1 MAVICSCILLK
12 AVVSEASE
20 SAMEAR
26 VGGGAGGVVWTSGS
40 DTPDV
45 GTTEEGTPVDGVTVA
60 DASPD
65 VAMKSDTRLLRRA
78 LLRRK

>member
-1 MAVICSCILLK
+1 MLK

-45 GTTEEGTPVDGVTVA
+45 GTTEEGTPVDGITVA
-60 DASPD
+60 ETAPD
-65 VAMKSDTRLLRRA
+65 IAMKSDTRLLQRA
-78 LLRRK
+78 LLQRK